1 MVQVAA
7 QLCRSP
13 FPCQVLCPSSSLQM
27 LGYIWISFHTVG
39 PSVFCVYCKCLLTKF
54 PDLYKPGEGGPGSFT
69 TYPFP
74 SHITL
79 ALSHIFPDSLVQLTK
94 EEGVPFWSCFWRMQ
108 PVRPHQPGLTIRFL
122 FPRLEVLKVFLPR
135 P

>member
-13 FPCQVLCPSSSLQM
+13 SLCQVLCPSSSLQM

-39 PSVFCVYCKCLLTKF
+39 PSVSYVYSKCLLTKF
-54 PDLYKPGEGGPGSFT
+54 PGLYKPGEGEPGSLT
-69 TYPFP
+69 ACPFP

-94 EEGVPFWSCFWRMQ
+94 EEGVPFWSCF
-108 PVRPHQPGLTIRFL
+108 
-122 FPRLEVLKVFLPR
+122 
-135 P
+135 